1 MEPDISNN
9 ISSFADVIRDDLRR
23 RYQSEFQQ
31 LEERYNAVLLNTS
44 YLHLRAITD
53 KINYYDG
60 LMVAYTQE
68 IERLIQIINDQNSIT
83 TVKEVIDQNANDL
96 RNELDKI
103 ERLAMGEAV
112 DSSFVFSDL
121 SDDDDDDEG
130 DILGN
135 SRDI

>member
-44 YLHLRAITD
+44 YLHLRAIID